1 MFGALRSR
9 NFALLLAGSFTANVG
24 IWMQSVAMGWLIY
37 DLTDSASWLGRVGF
51 AQSAPTLFFGLLGG
65 ALTEHADRKR
75 VMAGSALLYAAG
87 ALTLALL
94 TITGRIEIWMILT
107 LSVVTGTATALYMPV
122 FQASIP
128 SLVPPE
134 HLMNAI
140 SLNSVSFNV
149 ARVIGP
155 LVAGAVMAIGGT
167 GWCFATNGVG
177 FLILVG
183 TIFGLRMPERGVSAR
198 GPLGR
203 TLLEGFDYAR
213 RHPRLRLL
221 LLMCVT
227 LSLFGFPFVVLMP
240 ALARSVLDLDAG
252 GFTRLFSAVGV
263 GAVVGGLGL
272 ARAGDFERKGELML
286 VSGACF
292 GTLLIVVA
300 QTTTFFGAALTF
312 LLLGACMIVCI
323 ASLNTLVQVTVSEEM
338 RARVMSMVTVSLFGL
353 PTLGGWVLGT
363 IADRVGIP
371 LVLSVGGA
379 MVAAV
384 SAGLLTFAPGLRSP
398 GLPDSARP

>member
-1 MFGALRSR
+1 
-9 NFALLLAGSFTANVG
+9 
-24 IWMQSVAMGWLIY
+24 MGWLIY

-167 GWCFATNGVG
+167 GWCFATC
-177 FLILVG
+177 
-183 TIFGLRMPERGVSAR
+183 
-198 GPLGR
+198 
-203 TLLEGFDYAR
+203 LLYTSPS
-213 RHPRLRLL
+213 PR
-221 LLMCVT
+221 
-227 LSLFGFPFVVLMP
+227 
-240 ALARSVLDLDAG
+240 
-252 GFTRLFSAVGV
+252 
-263 GAVVGGLGL
+263 
-272 ARAGDFERKGELML
+272 
-286 VSGACF
+286 
-292 GTLLIVVA
+292 
-300 QTTTFFGAALTF
+300 
-312 LLLGACMIVCI
+312 
-323 ASLNTLVQVTVSEEM
+323 
-338 RARVMSMVTVSLFGL
+338 
-353 PTLGGWVLGT
+353 
-363 IADRVGIP
+363 
-371 LVLSVGGA
+371 
-379 MVAAV
+379 
-384 SAGLLTFAPGLRSP
+384 
-398 GLPDSARP
+398 DS